1 MDQKDYYAI
10 LDVPPGAELS
20 IIEVSYWRLARRY
33 NAALAADPKASRL
46 LRDLNEAYEV
56 LTAPQLRGE
65 HDKLP
70 ARVAVGTEAA
80 CRPQRRLWGWWRR
93 HAQDG
98 KERVAPEKPV
108 QVQPVTPIATV
119 AAVESKDPKAP
130 KADSLVGSG
139 VQLETAAREGAAE
152 EPQEASAPKV
162 MADGPSLVRWEMPAL
177 QAFVAS
183 TGIAVLGALA
193 LAAGADPGLTLIL
206 GGVAMFFCLVPWR
219 FGRLPHAHLPP
230 LHDPRLPDKA
240 QRAAALR
247 ESTAAMVARWRQ
259 SAGLLDGPG
268 GPTAAGKPAQPS
280 NSQPPPHP

>member
-1 MDQKDYYAI
+1 MEQKDYYAI
-10 LDVPPGAELS
+10 LDVPPGADLS
-20 IIEVSYWRLARRY
+20 SIEVSYWRLARRY

-80 CRPQRRLWGWWRR
+80 RRRLFGWWRR
-93 HAQDG
+93 HAHDG
-98 KERVAPEKPV
+98 KERVAPEKPA
-108 QVQPVTPIATV
+108 QVEPVTPMATV
-119 AAVESKDPKAP
+119 APVESKDPKAP
-130 KADSLVGSG
+130 RADALAGSA
-139 VQLETAAREGAAE
+139 VQLETAAREGAVE

-162 MADGPSLVRWEMPAL
+162 MAHGPSLVRWEMPAL
-177 QAFVAS
+177 QAFLAS
-183 TGIAVLGALA
+183 TGIAVLGAIA

-219 FGRLPHAHLPP
+219 FGRLPHVHLPP
-230 LHDPRLPDKA
+230 LDVPRLPDEA
-240 QRAAALR
+240 QHSAALR

-280 NSQPPPHP
+280 NTQPPPHH